1 MAYKSILTVVTDVGA
16 VPGLLG
22 AAAALAEREDA
33 HLDVLCLGIDR
44 TQAGYYYAGASALVF
59 QETIEKAQ
67 SDADDLVA
75 AVQAGLDGSPVRW
88 AAEPAIAQ
96 IGSIVNVVGMRA
108 RFCDLVLLPR
118 PYGDDRGIEAEAIAE
133 AALFDG
139 QAPVLIWPGEGT
151 DLGKIGRRIVL
162 AWNQSNEALAA
173 ARRALPLL
181 KKAELVDITVID
193 PPRHGPERSDPGGA
207 LSQFLS
213 RHGVRA
219 EVSVLARTMPRIS
232 DILLR
237 QVQDIN
243 ADLLVMGAYG
253 HSRFREA
260 ILGGATRNMLELAD
274 VPVFLAH

>member
-1 MAYKSILTVVTDVGA
+1 MAYKSILSVVTEVAA
-16 VPGLLG
+16 VRGLLG

-44 TQAGYYYAGASALVF
+44 TQAGYYYSGASALVF

-67 SDADDLVA
+67 SDADDVLA
-75 AVQAGLDGSPVRW
+75 AVQASLAGATMRW
-88 AAEPAIAQ
+88 SAEPAIAQ
-96 IGSIVNVVGMRA
+96 IGSIINIVGMRA
-108 RFCDLVLLPR
+108 RFSDLVVLPR
-118 PYGDDRGIEAEAIAE
+118 PYGEDCGVEAEAVVE

-139 QAPVLIWPGEGT
+139 QAPVLIWPGEGA
-151 DLGKIGRRIVL
+151 DLARIGRRIVL
-162 AWNQSNEALAA
+162 AWNQSNEALVAI
-173 ARRALPLL
+173 RRALPLL
-181 KKAELVDITVID
+181 GRAEFVDIAVVD

-207 LSQFLS
+207 LSQLLS
-213 RHGVRA
+213 RHGVHA

-237 QVQDIN
+237 QVHDIN

-260 ILGGATRNMLELAD
+260 ILGGATRHMLEMAD